1 MNLKKLYPPPSTPH
15 IPQILFTSVGLQKIE
30 EELITLVEELKV
42 VDDASEVADSD
53 AQAAVP
59 SAAAAKADA
68 SRANRHV
75 DNEAY
80 PSHS

>member
-1 MNLKKLYPPPSTPH
+1 M
-15 IPQILFTSVGLQKIE
+15 
-30 EELITLVEELKV
+30 EELKV
-42 VDDASEVADSD
+42 AGDASEVTDSD
-53 AQAAVP
+53 AQAAVT

-80 PSHS
+80 PSALLGLRSEFYISIAPARLVLRGRFVMGILKHSQQNL